1 MSLTETE
8 RRLLLVMDD
17 EVTRKEKGRR
27 GGLAPIISIPTR
39 CNFRMNFLLNE
50 NFSQFGKC
58 SSYGIVAEQNS
69 IDPGQ
74 YLVPIWLWVI
84 CPFTWQNSKYFDPGN
99 FSCFLPFRF
108 HPFRLRQHPLDAV
121 RGHPHRPREL
131 RCQQPQ
137 HPEEGALQEE
147 DVPQRCPLLD
157 GRVN

>member
-17 EVTRKEKGRR
+17 EVTRKEELGRR
-27 GGLAPIISIPTR
+27 GGLAPIISILTR

-58 SSYGIVAEQNS
+58 SSYGIVAEQNFLRS
-69 IDPGQ
+69 
-74 YLVPIWLWVI
+74 WLIFCLNLALIFFFRASSYGIVAD
-84 CPFTWQNSKYFDPGN
+84 QNYTDYF
-99 FSCFLPFRF
+99 SPFRF
-108 HPFRLRQHPLDAV
+108 HPLRLCKHPLDAV
-121 RGHPHRPREL
+121 CGHPHRPREL

-147 DVPQRCPLLD
+147 DVPQRRPLLD
-157 GRVN
+157 S